1 MSPKQTF
8 SILIIMI
15 LLLVGLNSI
24 FIVKQWE
31 AGILLRFGKVH
42 RIVDTGKAD
51 VREPGIHF
59 KYPFID
65 KIAYVDT
72 RIQTMDSLPQEVMT
86 NEKKAL
92 LVDTYVKW
100 VVEDYAQFYLR
111 TQNDFNRAESLLERI
126 VNTDLR
132 AEVGLNSVNQTISG
146 ERAQMMV
153 NIRDNSNKSAPEFG
167 IRIVDVRVKQ
177 VNYPTEISGTVYERM
192 RSERRRVAT
201 AFRSNGRKEAE
212 VIEAGA
218 DRKATVIKAD
228 AEREAKVLIG
238 QADAEA
244 AKIYASAYEK
254 NSEFFS
260 FVRSLQAYEKS
271 FNNNQDIMVMKP
283 DSDFFKFM
291 KESKGSSKN

>member
-1 MSPKQTF
+1 MNPKQTF
-8 SILIIMI
+8 SVLILMI

-42 RIVDTGKAD
+42 KIGETEQAD
-51 VREPGIHF
+51 VRKPGIHF
-59 KYPFID
+59 KWPIVD

-72 RIQTMDSLPQEVMT
+72 RIQTMDSRPQEVMT

-132 AEVGLNSVNQTISG
+132 AEVGLNSVKETISG
-146 ERAQMMV
+146 ERAQMMI
-153 NIRDNSNKSAPEFG
+153 NIRNSSNTSAPELG

-177 VNYPTEISGTVYERM
+177 VNYPPEISGTVYERM
-192 RSERRRVAT
+192 RSERERVAT

-212 VIEAGA
+212 IIEAGA

-238 QADAEA
+238 LADAEA
-244 AKIYASAYEK
+244 AKIYAKAYTK

-260 FVRSLQAYEKS
+260 FFRSLQAYEKS
-271 FNNNQDIMVMKP
+271 FNNNQDVIVMKP
-283 DSDFFKFM
+283 DNDFFKFM